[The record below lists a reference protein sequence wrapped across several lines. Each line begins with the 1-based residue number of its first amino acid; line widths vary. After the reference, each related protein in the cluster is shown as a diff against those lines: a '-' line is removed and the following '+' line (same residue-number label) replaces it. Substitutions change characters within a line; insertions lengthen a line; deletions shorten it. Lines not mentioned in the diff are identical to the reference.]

1 MLHVRMKYMY
11 IIICYINSAV
21 TAIINI
27 KCSKKK
33 KVDQS
38 MFRLIPRLYRS
49 LGMRPVQFASWCSTS
64 QCICPDHL
72 SPVCDHLQQHQ
83 C

>member
-33 KVDQS
+33 KEKKVDQS
-38 MFRLIPRLYRS
+38 MFSLIPRLYRN
-49 LGMRPVQFASWCSTS
+49 LEMRPVQFAS
-64 QCICPDHL
+64 
-72 SPVCDHLQQHQ
+72 
-83 C
+83 